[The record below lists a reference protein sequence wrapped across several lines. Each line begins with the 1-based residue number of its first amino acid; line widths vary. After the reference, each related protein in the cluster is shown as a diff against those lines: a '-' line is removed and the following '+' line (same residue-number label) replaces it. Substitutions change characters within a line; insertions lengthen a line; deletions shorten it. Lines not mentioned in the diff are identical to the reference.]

1 MAKEKIWI
9 AEHFNSRPKQP
20 GMWVAVPEV
29 WNKYR

>member
-9 AEHFNSRPKQP
+9 EKNFTSNPKHP

-29 WNKYR
+29 WNRNR